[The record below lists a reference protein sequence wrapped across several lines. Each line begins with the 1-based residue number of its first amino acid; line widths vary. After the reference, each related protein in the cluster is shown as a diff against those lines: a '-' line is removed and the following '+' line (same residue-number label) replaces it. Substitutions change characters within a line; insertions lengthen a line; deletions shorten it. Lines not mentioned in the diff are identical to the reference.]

1 MSASADMKNDA
12 RSQPAAPLSNATI
25 LRGALIGGA
34 INAVINGGIQW
45 YLLRGETQ
53 IPLSVDGITNDT
65 HTVLGAA
72 VPLAVSL
79 AMILTAIAYL
89 TLKADKRP
97 FFPHVLWLTIKH
109 GVFAFGLIVSAA
121 VVWQRTMGT
130 VQVSLATA
138 VIVLGLVAGL
148 VTVMVNVMTIRA
160 SLSDRLP
167 LQYREQP

>member
-1 MSASADMKNDA
+1 MENDA
-12 RSQPAAPLSNATI
+12 RIQSVEPISNSTI
-25 LRGALIGGA
+25 LRGAIIGGA
-34 INAVINGGIQW
+34 INAVINGAIQW
-45 YLLRGETQ
+45 YLLRGEKH

-89 TLKADKRP
+89 TLKAAKRP

-130 VQVSLATA
+130 VNVSLATA
-138 VIVLGLVAGL
+138 VIVLGIVAGL
-148 VTVMVNVMTIRA
+148 VTVMVNLMTIRA
-160 SLSDRLP
+160 SLLELP
-167 LQYREQP
+167 EFLKKEQP

>member
-1 MSASADMKNDA
+1 MATVKNNASSEAVT
-12 RSQPAAPLSNATI
+12 SISNATI

-89 TLKADKRP
+89 TLKAAKRP

-121 VVWQRTMGT
+121 VVWQRAMGT
-130 VQVSLATA
+130 VHVSLATA

-160 SLSDRLP
+160 SLSD
-167 LQYREQP
+167 QSSIAFKEQP

>member
-1 MSASADMKNDA
+1 MDKKTRIPPVEPISS
-12 RSQPAAPLSNATI
+12 ATI
-25 LRGALIGGA
+25 LRGAIIGGA
-34 INAVINGGIQW
+34 INAVINGAIQW

-79 AMILTAIAYL
+79 AMILTAIAYF
-89 TLKADKRP
+89 TLKAAKRP

-109 GVFAFGLIVSAA
+109 GVFAFGLIVSTA

-130 VQVSLATA
+130 VNVSLATA

-160 SLSDRLP
+160 SLLEP
-167 LQYREQP
+167 VQLQEEGQP